1 MPDPLLPPDSHRR
14 ALVGALASL
23 GAGSAAIGSGA
34 AAAAASASPAA
45 GASGGPRVLR
55 CVLRNRDN
63 GFDPAFVSDVISA
76 ALANSLF
83 DAPLT
88 YDPLARPAKLKLNT
102 AAAMPEPN
110 ADFTR
115 WLFRIKPGIEFTPHP
130 AFGGKPRELV
140 AADYVFSVKRYYD
153 PAVRSPTL
161 FHYEGAGLLGLT
173 ELRKKAL
180 DAKAPFDYDTEVEGI
195 RALDRYSFEVRTAR
209 PAPRLP
215 YVFATGAVSG
225 ALAREVVV
233 AEGKNIAEKPI
244 GTGAFVLDTWLRG
257 ARIVLVRNPRHRH
270 EVYEAEPE
278 PADPADVAAAT
289 RLKGRALPLVDRV
302 ELQIVEEAQPRWLS
316 FLNGQADLLEV
327 PPEFTSL
334 ASPNGQLAPNLARQG
349 VQLRRTPV
357 PVSWYTYFAMENP
370 VTGGYTPDKV
380 ALRRAVALAYDGQ
393 REIDIA
399 RHGQGVVAQTL
410 VPPGVSG
417 YDSKLKTL
425 MSDHSLAR
433 ARALLDLFGY
443 VDKDGDGWRERPD
456 GQPLVLEMYSE
467 PTQLARQLQSL
478 WHKATKALGV
488 KVEFRVAQWQE
499 NIKASRAGQRMMW
512 NTGWSAATPDGSYFL
527 DVLHSRNKGQS
538 NHARFGVPEV
548 DALVERQR
556 ALPDGPERQALI
568 AEALRRAVALMPMK
582 VTSHHMETWV
592 SNARVVGLKP
602 HPFVR
607 DYWRF
612 TDIEPEPSA

>member
-1 MPDPLLPPDSHRR
+1 MANPLTPSQPRR
-14 ALVGALASL
+14 RTLLGALAA
-23 GAGSAAIGSGA
+23 GAGMATIAPGASAAANPGAGNGSAAGL
-34 AAAAASASPAA
+34 
-45 GASGGPRVLR
+45 RVMR
-55 CVLRNRDN
+55 CILRNRDN
-63 GFDPAFVSDVISA
+63 GFDPAFVSDTISA

-88 YDPLARPAKLKLNT
+88 YDPLARPAKLKPNT
-102 AAAMPEPN
+102 AVALPEPN
-110 ADFTR
+110 EDFTR
-115 WLFRIKPGIEFTPHP
+115 WVFRIKPGIEFTPHP

-140 AADYVFSVKRYYD
+140 AADYVYSVKRYYD

-180 DAKAPFDYDTEVEGI
+180 DTKAPFDYDTEVEGI
-195 RALDRYSFEVRTAR
+195 RALDRYTFEVRTSR

-225 ALAREVVV
+225 AMAREVVE
-233 AEGKNIAEKPI
+233 AEGKLIGEKPI
-244 GTGAFVLDTWLRG
+244 GTGAFVLDTYLRSS
-257 ARIVLVRNPRHRH
+257 RIVLAKNPRHRH

-278 PADPADVAAAT
+278 PGVAADAEAAS
-289 RLKGRALPLVDRV
+289 RLAGRTLPLVDRV

-334 ASPNGQLAPNLARQG
+334 AAPNGKIAPNLARQG
-349 VQLRRTPV
+349 TQLRRSPV
-357 PVSWYTYFAMENP
+357 PVSWYTYFAMEHP
-370 VTGGYTPDKV
+370 VTGGTAPEKV
-380 ALRRAVALAYDGQ
+380 ALRRAIALAYDGQ

-399 RHGQGVVAQTL
+399 RHGQGMIAQSL

-417 YDSKLKTL
+417 YDARLKTP

-433 ARALLDLFGY
+433 ARALLDLYGY
-443 VDKDGDGWRERPD
+443 VDKNGDGWRERPD
-456 GQPLVLEMYSE
+456 GQPLVLEMNSE

-478 WHKATKALGV
+478 WHKATKSLGV

-499 NIKASRAGQRMMW
+499 NIKASRAGKLMMW
-512 NTGWSAATPDGSYFL
+512 NTGWSAATPDGTYFL

-538 NHARFGVPEV
+538 NHARLAVPEI
-548 DALVERQR
+548 DALVDRQR
-556 ALPDGPERQALI
+556 SLPDGPERQALI
-568 AEALRRAVALMPMK
+568 AEALRRYVALMPMK
-582 VTSHHMETWV
+582 VTSHHVEVWV
-592 SNARVVGLKP
+592 ANARVTGLKP
-602 HPFVR
+602 HPYVR

-612 TDIEPEPSA
+612 TDIEPELPA